1 MFRLQVRRP
10 GRLDVRRRARPSR
23 ASSGPIRV
31 RRTTIAALALALAA
45 ALGACTGRIGGVK
58 DGTTGNS
65 SALCAGGP
73 PNPGPSYIRRVNRL
87 EYNNTVH
94 DLLGDTTAPAD
105 NFPAE
110 EVSLGFDNNAQAL
123 SVSPV
128 LAEQYMD
135 AAEALATTAVSTSWT
150 TLVPCAATITGAAAI
165 DACGQQFIM
174 SFGQRAYRR
183 PPDADDVAALTAAF
197 NAGKAT
203 DLTTGVRL
211 AIETAL
217 QSPRFLYR
225 VELDAAPASGATVV
239 KLDDWE
245 MASRLSYL
253 LWHSMPDDALFAA
266 AGAGKLSAPG
276 DIEAQVQRMIADP
289 RARGVAADFHAQ
301 WLRVGEIASVEKDAT
316 IFPAFTPAIAQ
327 LMQQET
333 TQFLDYTTWDG
344 PGDLASILTAPY
356 TFVNGP
362 LAQYYGFTGVSGST
376 FVKTPLDGTHRAGV
390 LAQGGLL
397 SLLAKA
403 NQTSPVHR
411 GKFVREQL
419 LCMQLPPP
427 PADLMIKPPALSA
440 TLTTRQRFTQHSI
453 DPACTGCHHLMDPIG
468 LGFEDFD
475 GAGVFRATENGQPI
489 DDSGE
494 VEDSDVEGAFHGVG
508 ELTAKLASSAQ
519 VRSCVAT
526 RWFRY
531 GYGRGETDA
540 DACSLSALQSQ
551 FAAGG
556 FKIRDLIIALT
567 RTDAFRYRQVVT
579 PAGGV

>member
-1 MFRLQVRRP
+1 MIRLHVRRP
-10 GRLDVRRRARPSR
+10 ERLSATVA
-23 ASSGPIRV
+23 
-31 RRTTIAALALALAA
+31 AALLASLIA
-45 ALGACTGRIGGVK
+45 ALGACTGRISAPK
-58 DGTTGNS
+58 DNPTGTTS
-65 SALCAGGP
+65 PLCTGGP
-73 PNPGPSYIRRVNRL
+73 PSPGPSYIRRVNRL

-94 DLLGDTTAPAD
+94 DLLGDTSAPAD
-105 NFPAE
+105 GFPAE

-128 LAEQYMD
+128 LAEQYLD
-135 AAEALATTAVSTSWT
+135 AAESLATTAVNTNWAK
-150 TLVPCAATITGAAAI
+150 LVPCAPTTSGAAAI
-165 DACGQQFIM
+165 DACGQAFIM

-197 NAGKAT
+197 DAGKAT

-211 AIETAL
+211 VIEAAL

-225 VELDAAPASGATVV
+225 VELGGVPPAGATVV
-239 KLDDWE
+239 QLDDWE

-266 AGAGKLSAPG
+266 AGAGKLTAPA

-289 RARGVAADFHAQ
+289 KARGVVADFHGQ
-301 WLRVGEIASVEKDAT
+301 WLRVGEISGAEKDTT
-316 IFPAFTPAIAQ
+316 IFPAFTPAIAL

-333 TQFLDYTTWDG
+333 MHFLDYVTWDG
-344 PGDLASILTAPY
+344 PGDLASILTAPF

-362 LAQYYGFTGVSGST
+362 LAQYYGMTGVSGSA
-376 FVKTPLDGTHRAGV
+376 FVKAPLDGTHRAGV

-427 PADLMIKPPALSA
+427 PANLMIKPPELSS

-453 DPACTGCHHLMDPIG
+453 DPACTTCHHLMDPIG

-475 GAGVFRATENGQPI
+475 GAGAFRALENGQPI

-494 VEDSDVEGAFHGVG
+494 VEDSDVEGPFHGVG
-508 ELTAKLASSAQ
+508 ELAAKLASSDQ
-519 VRSCVAT
+519 VRTCVAT

-531 GYGRGETDA
+531 GYGRGETSA
-540 DACSLSALQSQ
+540 DACSLSAIQSQ
-551 FAAGG
+551 FASGG
-556 FKIRDLIIALT
+556 YKIRDLLIALT
-567 RTDAFRYRQVVT
+567 RTDAFRYRQVT
-579 PAGGV
+579 PAAGGV

>member
-1 MFRLQVRRP
+1 MVRLH
-10 GRLDVRRRARPSR
+10 VRRRGGVR
-23 ASSGPIRV
+23 ATVTAAMLASL
-31 RRTTIAALALALAA
+31 IAALS
-45 ALGACTGRIGGVK
+45 ACTGQISGPK
-58 DGTTGNS
+58 DKDTPVGTTGS
-65 SALCAGGP
+65 LCASGP
-73 PNPGPSYIRRVNRL
+73 PSPGPSYIRRVNRL

-94 DLLGDTTAPAD
+94 DLLGDTSAPAD
-105 NFPAE
+105 SFPAE

-128 LAEQYMD
+128 LAEQYLD
-135 AAEALATTAVSTSWT
+135 AAESLATTAVNTNWAS
-150 TLVPCAATITGAAAI
+150 LVPCAPTTTGAAAI
-165 DACGQQFIM
+165 DACGQAFIM

-197 NAGKAT
+197 DAGKAT
-203 DLTTGVRL
+203 DLVTGIRL
-211 AIETAL
+211 VIEAAL

-225 VELDAAPASGATVV
+225 VELGGAPPAGATVV

-253 LWHSMPDDALFAA
+253 LWHSMPDDALFSAAA
-266 AGAGKLSAPG
+266 AGKLTAPA

-289 RARGVAADFHAQ
+289 KARGVAADFHAQ
-301 WLRVGEIASVEKDAT
+301 WLRVGEIAGVEKDPM

-333 TQFLDYTTWDG
+333 TQFLDYVTWDG
-344 PGDLASILTAPY
+344 PGDLASILTAPF

-362 LAQYYGFTGVSGST
+362 LAQYYGFSGVSGGA

-390 LAQGGLL
+390 LGQGGLL

-427 PADLMIKPPALSA
+427 PADLMIKPPELSS

-453 DPACTGCHHLMDPIG
+453 DPACTPCHHLMDPIG

-475 GAGVFRATENGQPI
+475 GAGAFRALENGQPI

-494 VEDSDVEGAFHGVG
+494 VKDSDVPGTFHGVG
-508 ELTAKLASSAQ
+508 ELASKLASSDQ
-519 VRSCVAT
+519 VRTCVAT

-531 GYGRGETDA
+531 GYGRGETSA
-540 DACSLSALQSQ
+540 DACSLSAIQGQ

-556 FKIRDLIIALT
+556 FKIRDVIIALT
-567 RTDAFRYRQVVT
+567 RTDAFRYRTTTQ
-579 PAGGV
+579 PAGGP

>member
-1 MFRLQVRRP
+1 MVRLHVRRP
-10 GRLDVRRRARPSR
+10 ERLSVPREGRSHVRAT
-23 ASSGPIRV
+23 V
-31 RRTTIAALALALAA
+31 TAALLASLIA
-45 ALGACTGRIGGVK
+45 ALGACTGKISGAK
-58 DGTTGNS
+58 DSPVGNTGS
-65 SALCAGGP
+65 LCASGS

-105 NFPAE
+105 TFPAE

-150 TLVPCAATITGAAAI
+150 ALVPCAATITDGAAI
-165 DACGQQFIM
+165 DACGQQFITT
-174 SFGQRAYRR
+174 FGRRAYRR
-183 PPDADDVAALTAAF
+183 PLDADDVAALTAAF

-203 DLTTGVRL
+203 DLTTGIRL
-211 AIETAL
+211 VIEAAL

-225 VELDAAPASGATVV
+225 VEFGAPAGGATVV

-253 LWHSMPDDALFAA
+253 LWHSMPDDPLFAA
-266 AGAGKLSAPG
+266 AAAGKLNAPA

-289 RARGVAADFHAQ
+289 KARGVAADFHAQ
-301 WLRVGEIASVEKDAT
+301 WLRVGEIAGVEKDPM

-333 TQFLDYTTWDG
+333 TQFLDYVTWDG
-344 PGDLASILTAPY
+344 PGDLASILTAPF

-362 LAQYYGFTGVSGST
+362 LAQYYGFSGVSGGA

-390 LAQGGLL
+390 LGQGGLL

-427 PADLMIKPPALSA
+427 PADLMIKPPELST

-475 GAGVFRATENGQPI
+475 GAGVFRAMENGQPI

-494 VEDSDVEGAFHGVG
+494 VEDSDVTGTFHGVG
-508 ELTAKLASSAQ
+508 ELTAKLASSTQ
-519 VRSCVAT
+519 VRACVAT
-526 RWFRY
+526 KWFRY

-540 DACSLSALQSQ
+540 DACSLSTIQSQ

-567 RTDAFRYRQVVT
+567 RTDAFRYRQVVP

>member
-1 MFRLQVRRP
+1 MVRLHVRRP
-10 GRLDVRRRARPSR
+10 ERLSATV
-23 ASSGPIRV
+23 
-31 RRTTIAALALALAA
+31 AA
-45 ALGACTGRIGGVK
+45 ALLASLIAAFGACTGRISGPK
-58 DGTTGNS
+58 DGPVGTTG
-65 SALCAGGP
+65 ALCGSGP
-73 PNPGPSYIRRVNRL
+73 PSPGPSYIRRVNRL

-94 DLLGDTTAPAD
+94 DLLGDTSAPAD

-128 LAEQYMD
+128 LAEQYLD
-135 AAEALATTAVSTSWT
+135 AAESLATTAVNSSWAA
-150 TLVPCAATITGAAAI
+150 LVPCAPTTTDAGAV
-165 DACGQQFIM
+165 DACGQAFIK

-183 PPDADDVAALTAAF
+183 PLDADDVAALTAAF
-197 NAGKAT
+197 DAGKAT
-203 DLTTGVRL
+203 DVVTGVRL
-211 AIETAL
+211 VIEAAL

-225 VELDAAPASGATVV
+225 VELGGAPPAGATVV
-239 KLDDWE
+239 QLDDWE

-253 LWHSMPDDALFAA
+253 LWHSMPDDTLFAA
-266 AGAGKLSAPG
+266 AAAGKLSAPAE
-276 DIEAQVQRMIADP
+276 IEAQVQRMVADP
-289 RARGVAADFHAQ
+289 KARGMVADYHSQ
-301 WLRVGEIASVEKDAT
+301 WLRVGEISGVEKDPG

-333 TQFLDYTTWDG
+333 EQFLDFVTWDG
-344 PGDLASILTAPY
+344 PGDLASILTAPF

-362 LAQYYGFTGVSGST
+362 LAQYYGMTGISGSA

-390 LAQGGLL
+390 LGQGGLL

-427 PADLMIKPPALSA
+427 PADLMIKPPELSS

-453 DPACTGCHHLMDPIG
+453 DPACTPCHHLMDPIG

-475 GAGVFRATENGQPI
+475 GAGAFRALENGQPI

-494 VEDSDVEGAFHGVG
+494 VEDSDVEGTFHGVG
-508 ELTAKLASSAQ
+508 ELASRLASSAE
-519 VRSCVAT
+519 VRTCVAT

-531 GYGRGETDA
+531 GYGRGETSA
-540 DACSLSALQSQ
+540 DSCSLSAIQSQ

-556 FKIRDLIIALT
+556 YKIRDLLIALT
-567 RTDAFRYRQVVT
+567 RTDAFRYRPVT
-579 PAGGV
+579 PPAGGV